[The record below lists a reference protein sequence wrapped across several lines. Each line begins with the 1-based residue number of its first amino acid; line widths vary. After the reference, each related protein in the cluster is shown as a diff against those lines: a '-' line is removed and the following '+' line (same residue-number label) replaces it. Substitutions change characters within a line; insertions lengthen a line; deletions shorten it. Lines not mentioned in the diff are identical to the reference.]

1 MLWTLQWFALL
12 LPKQFYIQYMSSDLI
27 QSGFISFILR
37 APFTTNEFCASEYG
51 ICDIR
56 EAWNMNCAR
65 NVWHRM
71 VLLTPM
77 YRSTQMSFRCR
88 FRFHREDHFFVKICW
103 ISISQS
109 IVPLIN
115 SAKNKDSDL
124 KINLRELWI
133 CTRPFASFSLIKK
146 HKILLRIQES

>member
-12 LPKQFYIQYMSSDLI
+12 LPKQFKSNLCRVIWYNQGL
-27 QSGFISFILR
+27 FPVILR

-88 FRFHREDHFFVKICW
+88 FRFHREVHFFVKICW

-124 KINLRELWI
+124 KINLLELWI
-133 CTRPFASFSLIKK
+133 CTGPFASFSLIKK
-146 HKILLRIQES
+146 RKILLRIQES

>member
-1 MLWTLQWFALL
+1 MLRTLQWFALL
-12 LPKQFYIQYMSSDLI
+12 LLKQFYIQFMSSDLI
-27 QSGFISFILR
+27 QSRFISCHSQSSLHYI
-37 APFTTNEFCASEYG
+37 YG

>member
-1 MLWTLQWFALL
+1 MNTSMICVITSKTVLYPIYVEWSDTIRVYFLSFSE
-12 LPKQFYIQYMSSDLI
+12 LPSLYI
-27 QSGFISFILR
+27 
-37 APFTTNEFCASEYG
+37 YG

-146 HKILLRIQES
+146 RKILLRIQES